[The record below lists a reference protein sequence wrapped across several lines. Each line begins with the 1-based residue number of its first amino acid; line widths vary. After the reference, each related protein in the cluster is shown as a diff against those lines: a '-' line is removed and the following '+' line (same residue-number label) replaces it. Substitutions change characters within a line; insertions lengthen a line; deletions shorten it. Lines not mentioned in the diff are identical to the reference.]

1 MLQQHKQK
9 DAKSAEGLATSN
21 LRRGASLS
29 LSSLDER
36 LFLGLEDDMSSL
48 GDTFQH
54 NQAFISD
61 AQSAS
66 DAEEA
71 SDSQFLQ
78 KVADINAQMAAQLV
92 GLARKESM
100 GLGPSVST
108 GPSEA
113 TKSVSKISNK
123 KPEQPNDISA
133 TAVSRTLASKNF
145 KKIDST
151 QQSSQKLYQ
160 QAKTRHRRQTKRRT
174 YRRLTLDLLTSDEE
188 ANEFVEERSS
198 PYLEPLTRRNRQA
211 KEPERRSSF
220 ETLYGDEFWSA
231 VSVEKTSQC
240 ECSCHDNESG
250 QALCEQQNSS
260 SPIGCKQPDK
270 KSTCSTEPAG
280 AENSSEQNNAAA
292 VAMNESSASS
302 HPVERPRPAEL
313 VAKKM
318 AGSQAANNSATS
330 TSTGAASS
338 YRTNPRRVVSM
349 RRQDQEQHKLPER
362 HSAGVRFS
370 VPTAM
375 EPCQKKDSL
384 DHQHNGHQTSPPPL
398 PPRMRRAA
406 VRFRAGSF
414 SQGLTDLQLQQQQLN
429 QSSRLE
435 IGVLLR
441 GPPSSLSRQSSE
453 ELVVTNL
460 RRVDSRDPVSQLE
473 FMCRAMRLDD
483 ADLMEGAA
491 RRDRLGPMPPQQ
503 QQQHQPI
510 RRWSTSSYKQYWR
523 QTQRP
528 DRIRDDQA
536 RRRLVCGPA
545 TAAEQQQQR
554 QQQRQ
559 LPNFMGR
566 ASDGDRARLQGWW
579 RVSRKRSSMRPP
591 IGQPSEKATS

>member
-1 MLQQHKQK
+1 
-9 DAKSAEGLATSN
+9 
-21 LRRGASLS
+21 
-29 LSSLDER
+29 
-36 LFLGLEDDMSSL
+36 
-48 GDTFQH
+48 
-54 NQAFISD
+54 
-61 AQSAS
+61 
-66 DAEEA
+66 
-71 SDSQFLQ
+71 
-78 KVADINAQMAAQLV
+78 
-92 GLARKESM
+92 
-100 GLGPSVST
+100 
-108 GPSEA
+108 
-113 TKSVSKISNK
+113 
-123 KPEQPNDISA
+123 
-133 TAVSRTLASKNF
+133 
-145 KKIDST
+145 
-151 QQSSQKLYQ
+151 
-160 QAKTRHRRQTKRRT
+160 
-174 YRRLTLDLLTSDEE
+174 
-188 ANEFVEERSS
+188 
-198 PYLEPLTRRNRQA
+198 
-211 KEPERRSSF
+211 
-220 ETLYGDEFWSA
+220 
-231 VSVEKTSQC
+231 
-240 ECSCHDNESG
+240 
-250 QALCEQQNSS
+250 
-260 SPIGCKQPDK
+260 
-270 KSTCSTEPAG
+270 
-280 AENSSEQNNAAA
+280 
-292 VAMNESSASS
+292 MNESSASS